1 MQNCRMTLLLAN
13 RLSCVIRAKTVQEV
27 LTLCDGFYP
36 RFKSPEGKTEYFFN
50 HNPDNFNSILD
61 IYRIGKLH
69 RTKSTCAL
77 TYVNCLEYW
86 GFNEL
91 FLEPCCALDYYVE
104 KDYGQKE
111 QEGERIARKR
121 RNQRLIEESFG
132 NSYVGQIRQ
141 YLWNLTEYP
150 ETTIE
155 ARVRQYV
162 HSYE

>member
-1 MQNCRMTLLLAN
+1 MQK
-13 RLSCVIRAKTVQEV
+13 I

-36 RFKSPEGKTEYFFN
+36 SVMSPDGKPEYFFN
-50 HNPDNFNSILD
+50 NNPENFNSILD
-61 IYRIGKLH
+61 IYRLGKLH
-69 RTKSTCAL
+69 RNRSMCPL
-77 TYVNCLEYW
+77 TFVKHLEYW

-111 QEGERIARKR
+111 QEGERIARER
-121 RNQRLIEESFG
+121 RNQRIIEENFG

-150 ETTIE
+150 EKTIE
-155 ARVRQYV
+155 ARVRQYINIF
-162 HSYE
+162 SNIMAITTYYKINSTLMF